1 MYRLAS
7 LRRAV
12 ALSILT
18 CVPATA
24 IAEDAVLDTSL
35 QLGEVR
41 VTALRTGSLPATAV
55 LSSVD
60 MLGGD
65 RLRNENVTDAWQLF
79 AKVPGTMLTAFNQGT
94 TSGKFSF
101 RGFNGEGE
109 INAIKLLIDGV
120 PSNSNDGNMPY
131 IDMVQTQEL
140 QSIEVVR
147 GTNDPRHGLHNIAG
161 NATLRTLTG
170 GDYLRG
176 RASAG
181 SFGTSDA
188 QAVAGIESGAL
199 AQNYAAGYSMSDG
212 YRDHATS
219 SRATLAGK
227 WTLLPSGDGAQ
238 YGASLRFAALR
249 AQEAGYLTQAQVLA
263 DPRQSPAHNASD
275 GDRRQLAQGSIRSE
289 RVFGALTWSNLAYLN
304 DLKDRRFVRFSLSAA
319 QQERDTD
326 ERQLGAGSTLTWR
339 AGRTSI
345 GELSLEGGLSAE
357 WQDNVSERYTTVLRA
372 RQTRTRDQHF

>member
-131 IDMVQTQEL
+131 
-140 QSIEVVR
+140 
-147 GTNDPRHGLHNIAG
+147 
-161 NATLRTLTG
+161 
-170 GDYLRG
+170 
-176 RASAG
+176 
-181 SFGTSDA
+181 
-188 QAVAGIESGAL
+188 
-199 AQNYAAGYSMSDG
+199 
-212 YRDHATS
+212 
-219 SRATLAGK
+219 
-227 WTLLPSGDGAQ
+227 
-238 YGASLRFAALR
+238 
-249 AQEAGYLTQAQVLA
+249 
-263 DPRQSPAHNASD
+263 
-275 GDRRQLAQGSIRSE
+275 
-289 RVFGALTWSNLAYLN
+289 
-304 DLKDRRFVRFSLSAA
+304 
-319 QQERDTD
+319 
-326 ERQLGAGSTLTWR
+326 
-339 AGRTSI
+339 
-345 GELSLEGGLSAE
+345 
-357 WQDNVSERYTTVLRA
+357 
-372 RQTRTRDQHF
+372 